1 MFKRI
6 MAPVDLA
13 HMDKLER
20 ALKVTAEE
28 AKLHDAA
35 VTYVSVSAAAPS
47 AVAHTPEEFKTRLG
61 AFAGEQ
67 AKIHGIN
74 ADAHAIISHDPTTDV
89 DDALLKAIRDTG
101 ADLVIMASHRPGL
114 ADYFWPSNGGKI
126 AGHTDASVFIV
137 RDA

>member
-13 HMDKLER
+13 HLDKLER
-20 ALKVTAEE
+20 ALQVTAEE
-28 AKLHDAA
+28 AKLHNAA

-47 AVAHTPEEFKTRLG
+47 ALAHTPDEFKARLQD
-61 AFAGEQ
+61 FASKQ
-67 AKIHGIN
+67 ALAHGIN
-74 ADAHAIISHDPTTDV
+74 ATSHAIISHDPATDV
-89 DDALLKAIRDTG
+89 DDALLKCVTDTG
-101 ADLVIMASHRPGL
+101 ADLVVMASHRPGL

-126 AGHTDASVFIV
+126 AAHTDASVFIV

>member
-13 HMDKLER
+13 HLDKLER
-20 ALKVTAEE
+20 ALQVTAEE
-28 AKLHDAA
+28 AKLHNAA

-47 AVAHTPEEFKTRLG
+47 ALAHTPDEFKARLKDL
-61 AFAGEQ
+61 ASKQ
-67 AKIHGIN
+67 AMAHGIT
-74 ADAHAIISHDPTTDV
+74 ATSHAIISHDPTTDV
-89 DDALLKAIRDTG
+89 DDALLKCVSDTG

>member
-13 HMDKLER
+13 HLDKLER
-20 ALKVTAEE
+20 ALQVTAEE
-28 AKLHDAA
+28 AKLHNAA

-47 AVAHTPEEFKTRLG
+47 ALAHTPDEFKARLQD
-61 AFAGEQ
+61 FASKQ
-67 AKIHGIN
+67 ALAHGIN
-74 ADAHAIISHDPTTDV
+74 AASHAIISHDPTTDV
-89 DDALLKAIRDTG
+89 DDALLKCVSDTG
-101 ADLVIMASHRPGL
+101 ADLVVMASHRPGL

-126 AGHTDASVFIV
+126 AAHTDASVFIV

>member
-13 HMDKLER
+13 HLDKLER
-20 ALKVTAEE
+20 ALQVTAEE
-28 AKLHDAA
+28 AKHHNAA

-47 AVAHTPEEFKTRLG
+47 KVAHTPDEFRARLED
-61 AFAGEQ
+61 FAKAQ
-67 AKIHGIN
+67 ANANGIT
-74 ADAHAIISHDPTTDV
+74 AGSHAIISHDPATDV
-89 DDALLKAIRDTG
+89 DDALLKCVKDTG
-101 ADLVIMASHRPGL
+101 ADLVIMASHRPGM

-126 AGHTDASVFIV
+126 AAHTDASVFIV